1 MKKINLKG
9 VVISKHSD
17 NKTNY
22 TDEKN
27 YNIYLPKKDLDIL
40 LFSLNT
46 LIIDIQNN
54 QDKSYLVSQI
64 EKMIFILKNFDIPP
78 EIQLNNIPT
87 FETVH
92 LDEPDSNRT
101 ENNINNNKVENKFI
115 NNLLELNLKDLGI
128 DTNTYCSYIQN
139 AEKDKYEGELINGK
153 KEGKGKFTYKNG
165 CIYEGFFKNNKKE
178 GSGIFYY
185 TNGDRY
191 KGQFKQGFYQGKGV
205 FYFHNGDR
213 YEGGFD
219 KNKYSGI
226 GKYFYHNGDS
236 FEGSWQNDKK
246 NGKGTY
252 IYLNG
257 DKVTGNYKNG
267 KPVGNHIKLST
278 EGKTI
283 QIKYSDD

>member
-1 MKKINLKG
+1 MKKVNLKG
-9 VVISKHSD
+9 VIVSKNSEH
-17 NKTNY
+17 KTNY
-22 TDEKN
+22 TDEKS
-27 YNIYLPKKDLDIL
+27 YTIYLQKKDLDII
-40 LFSLNT
+40 LFYLNT
-46 LIIDIQNN
+46 LIIDIKNN
-54 QDKSYLVSQI
+54 QDKSYLISQI
-64 EKMIFILKNFDIPP
+64 EKLIFRLKIFDIPP

-92 LDEPDSNRT
+92 LDESDTNKT
-101 ENNINNNKVENKFI
+101 ENNINTNKMGDKFI
-115 NNLLELNLKDLGI
+115 NNLLELNLQDIGI
-128 DTNTYCSYIQN
+128 DTKTYCSFNQDLDN
-139 AEKDKYEGELINGK
+139 EKYEGELVNGK

-178 GSGIFYY
+178 GSGVFYY

-191 KGQFKQGFYQGKGV
+191 KGEFKQGYYQGNGV

-236 FEGSWQNDKK
+236 FEGFWENDKK

-267 KPVGNHIKLST
+267 KPVGNHIKLSM
-278 EGKTI
+278 EGKTVK
-283 QIKYSDD
+283 IKYSDD